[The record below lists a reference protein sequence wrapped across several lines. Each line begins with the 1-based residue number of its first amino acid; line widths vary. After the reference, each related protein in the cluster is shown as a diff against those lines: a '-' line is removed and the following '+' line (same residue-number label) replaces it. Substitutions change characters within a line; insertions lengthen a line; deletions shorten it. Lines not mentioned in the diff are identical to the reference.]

1 MEKLYFNGDIITM
14 EGPNDV
20 AEAVLVADGKIK
32 AVGAYDAVAAQKNAD
47 CEMVDLQGKTL
58 MPSFIDAHGHI
69 TMTPMFAGQCDLSE
83 CNNFSEIVAALK
95 KYKEEHQIPAGET
108 IVGVNYDHNF
118 LEEEIHPHRDLLD
131 EVSVESP
138 VCVLHVSVHML
149 VANSKALEA
158 AGLKDGMPDIPGGE
172 VGRYADGRLNGY
184 LAEAAMYPLMEK
196 NFGSIASDIM
206 KAWPT
211 TQNLYLSHGVTTVQ
225 DGASNEGCLQML
237 QGFEQAGIL
246 KMDVVAYPTFQANGK
261 ELLAANP
268 DMRNQYKG
276 HIKLGGYKL
285 VLDGSPQARTAWLS
299 KPYEG
304 GETL

>member
-20 AEAVLVADGKIK
+20 VEAMLVADGKIK
-32 AVGAYDAVAAQKNAD
+32 AVGAYDAVAAQKSAD

-83 CNNFSEIVAALK
+83 CNNFAEIVAALK
-95 KYKEEHQIPAGET
+95 AYKEEHQVPAGET

-131 EVSVESP
+131 EVSVENP

-158 AGLKDGMPDIPGGE
+158 AGMKDGMPDIPGGE
-172 VGRYADGRLNGY
+172 V
-184 LAEAAMYPLMEK
+184 
-196 NFGSIASDIM
+196 
-206 KAWPT
+206 
-211 TQNLYLSHGVTTVQ
+211 
-225 DGASNEGCLQML
+225 
-237 QGFEQAGIL
+237 
-246 KMDVVAYPTFQANGK
+246 
-261 ELLAANP
+261 
-268 DMRNQYKG
+268 
-276 HIKLGGYKL
+276 
-285 VLDGSPQARTAWLS
+285 
-299 KPYEG
+299 
-304 GETL
+304 